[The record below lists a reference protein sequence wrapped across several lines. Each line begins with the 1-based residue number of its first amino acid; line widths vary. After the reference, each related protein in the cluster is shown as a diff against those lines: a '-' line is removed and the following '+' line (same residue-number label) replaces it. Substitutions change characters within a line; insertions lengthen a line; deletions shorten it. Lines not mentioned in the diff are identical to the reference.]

1 MQSEKVNRYSLRKF
15 GQHFVSAVVAV
26 VVVGILS
33 SGMALSQAT
42 LAHADMVGKDNDLR
56 NGSESSRTAGSANKT
71 NPLTKDNEG
80 YYDLMN
86 EKTLENLYPEVFQ
99 MKNCKKLK
107 QKKTIK

>member
-1 MQSEKVNRYSLRKF
+1 MQSEKINRYSLRKF

-33 SGMALSQAT
+33 SGMAISQAT
-42 LAHADMVGKDNDLR
+42 LAHADTVGKDNDLR

-71 NPLTKDNEG
+71 NLTKDEEG
-80 YYDLMN
+80 YYDLMT
-86 EKTLENLYPEVFQ
+86 EKTSENLYPEVFQ

-107 QKKTIK
+107 QKNTIK